1 MDPSNSNLPSH
12 SRFQRTSKR
21 SANTSSQLGII
32 GGASPPT
39 YFALLCSSMASS
51 YYSLMLLLLL
61 AATAVAE
68 EAAAEAS
75 GGGGNATETSPPPPT
90 AYEMLER
97 YGFPRGILPAGVTG
111 YELGADGAFEVYFP
125 RACEFLLARTWLV
138 RYEARVSGSV
148 AAGSLTAL
156 RGISVKVL
164 FLWLGVGEVDRAGE
178 TLSFYIGPVAT
189 SFPIDDFAESPRC
202 RGYDAEAA
210 ASS

>member
-1 MDPSNSNLPSH
+1 
-12 SRFQRTSKR
+12 
-21 SANTSSQLGII
+21 
-32 GGASPPT
+32 
-39 YFALLCSSMASS
+39 MASNQHHH
-51 YYSLMLLLLL
+51 LLL
-61 AATAVAE
+61 ALFLV
-68 EAAAEAS
+68 AAAGTTTATTSSS
-75 GGGGNATETSPPPPT
+75 GNSTTPT